1 MTIRTNELKYK
12 PRVGVDVRPLAYGI
26 TGNSRYLA
34 EVLRRLITSESP
46 LEYYLYSNKPIHTVF
61 YDILSNQ
68 NSRFFLTGKLPGV
81 AWLNWTI
88 PRRIKKDRLDLF
100 WGTLQLLPFS
110 CGSALTA
117 VNYHDLNFRSAP
129 ETMTTANYW
138 QHRILSPRT
147 LKKADLVFCLSENT
161 RNDILK
167 FRPSLDPKLKVVY
180 PGVDSFPIL
189 REPLR
194 KLPENFLFTIGT
206 LEPRKNLVTLVSA
219 YRALKK
225 EDPSFPY
232 PLVIAGRLGWKSEGL
247 TQLLKEGTLESE
259 GIFFVENPAD
269 EVLAWLYRNCVSF
282 LFPSIHEGFGLPLLE
297 ALREGKIC
305 VASDIPVFH
314 EILDRKV
321 DLFAEPLGVDSW
333 VRALSEL
340 KKRKLERPEVWNASE
355 WTWDQTAQKIEN
367 GLIDLWKHRKE
378 LHPQKI

>member
-1 MTIRTNELKYK
+1 MPIRTNELKYK

-34 EVLRRLITSESP
+34 EVLRRLIRGDSP

-61 YDILSNQ
+61 YDILSNP
-68 NSRFFLTGKLPGV
+68 NSRFFLAGKLPGV

-88 PRRIKKDRLDLF
+88 PGRIKKDRLDLF
-100 WGTLQLLPFS
+100 WGTLQLLPIS
-110 CGSALTA
+110 CKGALTA

-138 QHRILSPRT
+138 QHRILSPGT
-147 LKKADLVFCLSENT
+147 LKRADLVFCLSENT
-161 RNDILK
+161 RSDILK
-167 FRPSLDPKLKVVY
+167 FRSDLDPKLKVVY
-180 PGVDSFPIL
+180 PGVESFPQL

-194 KLPENFLFTIGT
+194 KLPEKYLFTIGT
-206 LEPRKNLVTLVSA
+206 LEPRKNLGTLIEA
-219 YRALKK
+219 YRRIKRS
-225 EDPSFPY
+225 DPSYPY

-247 TQLLKEGTLESE
+247 TGMLKEGSLESE

-269 EVLAWLYRNCVSF
+269 ETLAWLYRNCSSF
-282 LFPSIHEGFGLPLLE
+282 IFPSLHEGFGLPLLE

-314 EILDRKV
+314 EILDQSA
-321 DLFAEPLGVDSW
+321 DLFADPLNVDSW
-333 VRALSEL
+333 VGALSDL
-340 KKRKLERPEVWNASE
+340 RRKKLERPSSWDASR
-355 WTWDQTAQKIEN
+355 WTWDQTAKKIED

-378 LHPQKI
+378 LHLQKI

>member
-1 MTIRTNELKYK
+1 MSPIRTNELKYK

-61 YDILSNQ
+61 YDILSNV
-68 NSRFFLTGKLPGV
+68 NSRFFMTGKLPGV

-88 PRRIKKDRLDLF
+88 PKRIKKDRLDLF
-100 WGTLQLLPFS
+100 WGTLQLLPLS
-110 CGSALTA
+110 CGNALTA

-129 ETMTTANYW
+129 ETMTTANFW
-138 QHRILSPRT
+138 QHRILSPKT
-147 LKKADLVFCLSENT
+147 LNRADLVFCLSENT
-161 RNDILK
+161 RQDILK
-167 FRPSLDPKLKVVY
+167 FRADLDPKLKVVY
-180 PGVDSFPIL
+180 PGVESFPSV

-194 KLPENFLFTIGT
+194 ELPGNFLFTIGT
-206 LEPRKNLVTLVSA
+206 LEPRKNLGTLIEA
-219 YRALKK
+219 YRKLKRQNVSY
-225 EDPSFPY
+225 PF

-269 EVLAWLYRNCVSF
+269 EVLAWLYQKCSAF

-314 EILDRKV
+314 EILERGT
-321 DLFAEPLGVDSW
+321 DLFAEPLNVDSW
-333 VRALSEL
+333 VSALAEL
-340 KKRKLERPEVWNASE
+340 QRKKNQRPSVWDASQ
-355 WTWDQTAQKIEN
+355 WTWDKTAKKIED

-378 LHPQKI
+378 LHH

>member
-1 MTIRTNELKYK
+1 MPIRTNELKYK

-61 YDILSNQ
+61 YDILSNV
-68 NSRFFLTGKLPGV
+68 NSRFFVTDKLPGFL
-81 AWLNWTI
+81 WLNWTI
-88 PRRIKKDRLDLF
+88 PKRIKKDRLDLF

-110 CGSALTA
+110 CGNVLTV

-129 ETMTTANYW
+129 QTMTTSNFW
-138 QHRILSPRT
+138 QHRILSPKT
-147 LKKADLVFCLSENT
+147 LNRADLVFCLSENT
-161 RNDILK
+161 RQDILK
-167 FRPSLDPKLKVVY
+167 FKTDLSPKLKVIY
-180 PGVDSFPIL
+180 PGVESFPSV

-194 KLPENFLFTIGT
+194 ELFGNFLFTIGT
-206 LEPRKNLVTLVSA
+206 LEPRKNLRILIDA
-219 YRALKK
+219 YRKLKK
-225 EDPSFPY
+225 QNSSY
-232 PLVIAGRLGWKSEGL
+232 PFSLVIAGRLGWKSEGL
-247 TQLLKEGTLESE
+247 TQLLKEGSLESE

-269 EVLAWLYRNCVSF
+269 EVLAWLYRRCSAF

-314 EILDRKV
+314 EILEREV
-321 DLFAEPLGVDSW
+321 DLFAEPLDVDSW
-333 VRALSEL
+333 VSSLSEL
-340 KKRKLERPEVWNASE
+340 QHKKLRRPSVWDASQ
-355 WTWDQTAQKIEN
+355 WTWDLTAKKIEE

-378 LHPQKI
+378 LYH